1 MIFFFMKFLVTGAA
15 GFIGFHTS
23 QYLLKRGDTVIGIDN
38 LNDYYDSSLKE
49 ARLSQLITQESFKFH
64 KIDLIDKKAIDE
76 LFKKES
82 PEYVINLAAQAG
94 VRYSLENPYAYID
107 SNITGFINILEACRD
122 NPVRH
127 LVFASS
133 SSVYGANKQ
142 IPFSIEDKIVSPVS
156 LYGATKASNE
166 LLAYSYNHL
175 FNIPMTALRFFTVYG
190 PWGRPDMAYFK
201 FTRSILNGDSIDVFN
216 NGEHARDF
224 TYIDDIV
231 AGVVSSV
238 DRNIDDDNDFRIY
251 NLGNN
256 KPVELMQF
264 IETLE
269 NIMGKKAELNMLPMQ
284 KGDVEKTYADIELSM
299 KELNYSPK
307 TDVASGLARF
317 VEWFKDYY

>member
-1 MIFFFMKFLVTGAA
+1 MKFLVTGAA